1 MVWMPSSE
9 GSYNAQK
16 ARPVSP
22 WPLLGLIALGAAAGI
37 AASEAILHLLDAGS
51 TVLHPYLT
59 FFGAFTG
66 GMVGGFAGAFRLVD
80 LSRES
85 PAWARWGWFLLP
97 CSACGAIGGATLWLF
112 TWRLAVAAG
121 C

>member
-1 MVWMPSSE
+1 MPSAE
-9 GSYNAQK
+9 CPDEPPKG
-16 ARPVSP
+16 RPASP
-22 WPLLGLIALGAAAGI
+22 WPLLVLLALGAAAGG

-112 TWRLAVAAG
+112 TWRLAAAAG